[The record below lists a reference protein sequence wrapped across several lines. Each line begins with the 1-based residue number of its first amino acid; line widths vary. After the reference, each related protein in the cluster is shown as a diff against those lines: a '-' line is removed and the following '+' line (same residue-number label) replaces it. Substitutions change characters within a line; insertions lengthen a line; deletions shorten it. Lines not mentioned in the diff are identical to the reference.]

1 MAAETAVTAED
12 VALELVAT
20 KMALQQLI
28 WNVTG
33 TTSEPDG
40 FVEWVHR
47 SPLPLPRLDG
57 TDDLDVGWYAEPF
70 ASRLMARAD
79 EIEVDMT
86 EAVGHWLLG
95 SARDR
100 RDGRGGTNG

>member
-1 MAAETAVTAED
+1 MTVANTQSAED

-28 WNVTG
+28 WNISN
-33 TTSEPDG
+33 TTAEPDG

-47 SPLPLPRLDG
+47 SPVPLPRSG
-57 TDDLDVGWYAEPF
+57 DDLDVGWYSEPF

-79 EIEVDMT
+79 EIEVEMM
-86 EAVGHWLLG
+86 EAAGHWLLG
-95 SARDR
+95 MVRDR
-100 RDGRGGTNG
+100 RDA